1 MTLLPKDLEEVRSL
15 CAARRHADALK
26 LCGDFIAE
34 HRDHPHGYHMRAVVR
49 VLMGEPHLALA
60 DRDRVVSLCPREP
73 GAYMA
78 RADDHLRL
86 GDFAA
91 AAADLDRAEKF
102 DDGHYWPMIPL
113 LRAQCHARLGRFA
126 EALADLERVPDGYL
140 LPDFTPGTVSSK
152 RQLEAEIEALQAQ
165 RPVATPEHPAS

>member
-1 MTLLPKDLEEVRSL
+1 MTLVPQDLEEVRTL
-15 CAARRHADALK
+15 CAMQRHDDALK
-26 LCGDFIAE
+26 LCGEFIAE

-60 DRDRVVSLCPREP
+60 DRDKVVALCPREP

-78 RADDHLRL
+78 RADDQMRL

-91 AAADLDRAEKF
+91 AIADLDRAQKF

-113 LRAQCHARLGRFA
+113 LRAQCRTRLGQFA
-126 EALADLERVPDGYL
+126 EALADLEHVPDNYL
-140 LPDFTPGTVSSK
+140 LPGFDPDAAQSK
-152 RQLEAEIEALQAQ
+152 PQLIAEIAMLRRRESD
-165 RPVATPEHPAS
+165 PPAR

>member
-1 MTLLPKDLEEVRSL
+1 MVLVPQDLDEVRTL
-15 CAARRHADALK
+15 CAARRHDDALK
-26 LCGDFIAE
+26 LCGEFIAE

-49 VLMGEPHLALA
+49 VLMGEPHLARA
-60 DRDRVVSLCPREP
+60 DRDKVVSLCPQEP

-78 RADDHLRL
+78 RADDEMRL

-113 LRAQCHARLGRFA
+113 LRAQCRARLGRFT
-126 EALADLERVPDGYL
+126 EALADLARVPDDYL
-140 LPDFTPGTVSSK
+140 LPGFGADAAGSK
-152 RQLEAEIEALQAQ
+152 RQVMAEIAELQEQ
-165 RPVATPEHPAS
+165 QPTEESPSS